1 MKSSRSSN
9 ENSSSSFTSLSSLI
23 LRYLFIPVPA
33 GISLPM
39 ITFSFIPINGSI
51 LPLIAASVRTFV
63 VSWKDAA
70 DRNEFVARDAFV
82 IPSNTWEPTACSLPS
97 SSSFSF
103 SSRKSRES
111 TMLPGRRSESPFSS
125 TRIFCNIC
133 RTITSIC
140 LSLISTPC
148 RRYTRCTSRSM

>member
-1 MKSSRSSN
+1 M
-9 ENSSSSFTSLSSLI
+9 
-23 LRYLFIPVPA
+23 PVPA

-39 ITFSFIPINGSI
+39 ITFSFSPISGSI
-51 LPLIAASVRTFV
+51 LPLIAASVSTFV

-70 DRNEFVARDAFV
+70 DRKEFVAREAFV
-82 IPSNTWEPTACSLPS
+82 IPRMTRFPSATSLRSLSGS
-97 SSSFSF
+97 S
-103 SSRKSRES
+103 
-111 TMLPGRRSESPFSS
+111 LFSS
-125 TRIFCNIC
+125 TIFSFASSKSRMSTSVPGRNSVSPLFSMRIFFSIW